1 MGFIERIDA
10 YVIRT
15 QDLWIRGIGLFI
27 FILLAL
33 YIPGK
38 LSDQAKQK
46 DKEKAQLI
54 AQIEELQN
62 RVGFYE
68 LKYDQQQKLMGEVDC
83 LARNIYFE
91 AGSEPTAGKIAVA
104 QVTMNRVR
112 SGDYAS
118 SVCGV
123 VKQKTKG
130 ICQFSWVCIGKKS
143 INTASTSWKES
154 KTIAENILISKKKYG
169 IIPTSV
175 TNYHASYVNPSWAA
189 TKTFVKQI
197 GQHLFYKT

>member
-1 MGFIERIDA
+1 MNYIDRVDD
-10 YVIRT
+10 YFIRT
-15 QDLWIRGIGLFI
+15 HELWIRAIGLFA

-38 LSDQAKQK
+38 LIDQAKQK
-46 DKEKAQLI
+46 DQEKAELI
-54 AQIEELQN
+54 AQVQELQN
-62 RVGFYE
+62 RIGVYQLSF
-68 LKYDQQQKLMGEVDC
+68 DQQQKIMGEVDC

-91 AGSEPTAGKIAVA
+91 AGSEPTAGKIAVG
-104 QVTMNRVR
+104 QVTINRVK

-130 ICQFSWVCIGKKS
+130 ICQFSWVCLGKKS
-143 INTASTSWKES
+143 VNTSSSAWKES
-154 KTIAENILISKKKYG
+154 RAIAENILLSKKKYS

-175 TNYHASYVNPSWAA
+175 TNYHASYVNPSWAS
-189 TKTFVKQI
+189 TKVMVKQI
-197 GQHLFYKT
+197 GQHIFYKS